1 MSTLAT
7 AFLVFLCCSG
17 AALAGVMLHR
27 KLPVHH
33 LDGDSK
39 DVVKLVM
46 GLIATMAALVLSL
59 LIASAQSSYSSQND
73 ELRGIAAK
81 IVELDR
87 LLTLYGPET
96 AESRAL
102 LRQTIV
108 AAHDRVWLQAGVSRQ
123 AIDALNAREET
134 NKFYEM
140 LSSLPPKTDAQRFVL
155 SRAFEISDEI
165 AQTRLLLFAQGG
177 GSISSPFLIILMFW
191 LSILFLGFG
200 LFARLHATVA
210 VALLVGA
217 VSVSA
222 AIFLIVELSDPYG
235 GFIQL
240 SDAPVLRALGQI
252 GSPPKP

>member
-1 MSTLAT
+1 MNP
-7 AFLVFLCCSG
+7 VFIALIVFVCTSG
-17 AALAGVMLHR
+17 AALVGILLHA
-27 KLPVHH
+27 KLPAHH
-33 LDGDSK
+33 LDSDSR

-81 IVELDR
+81 IIELDR
-87 LLTLYGPET
+87 LLAHYGPET
-96 AESRAL
+96 AESRGL

-108 AAHDRVWLQAGVSRQ
+108 AAHDRIWLQAGVSRQ
-123 AIDALNAREET
+123 AIDALNARGES

-140 LSSLPPKTDAQRFVL
+140 LSSLSPKTDAQRFVL
-155 SRAFEISDEI
+155 SRAFQISDEI

-177 GSISSPFLIILMFW
+177 GSISSPFLFILMFW

-200 LFARLHATVA
+200 LFARMHATVG

-222 AIFLIVELSDPYG
+222 AIFLIVELSNPYG

-240 SDAPVLRALGQI
+240 SDAPLLRALSQI
-252 GSPPKP
+252 GSPDKP

>member
-1 MSTLAT
+1 LNPVVT
-7 AFLVFLCCSG
+7 ALIVLLCTAG
-17 AALAGVMLHR
+17 AALVGIVLHA
-27 KLPVHH
+27 KLPAHH
-33 LDGDSK
+33 LDSDSR

-46 GLIATMAALVLSL
+46 GLIATMSALVLGL

-87 LLTLYGPET
+87 LLALYGPET
-96 AESRAL
+96 ADSRNL
-102 LRQTIV
+102 MRQTVV
-108 AAHDRVWLQAGVSRQ
+108 AAHDRVWLRAGVNRQ
-123 AIDALNAREET
+123 AIDSLNARAET

-140 LSSLPPKTDAQRFVL
+140 LSSLSPKTDAQRFLL
-155 SRAFEISDEI
+155 SRAFQISDDI

-177 GSISSPFLIILMFW
+177 GSISSPFLFILVFW

-222 AIFLIVELSDPYG
+222 AIFLIIELSDPYG
-235 GFIQL
+235 GFIQI
-240 SDAPVLRALGQI
+240 SDAPVLRALTQI
-252 GSPPKP
+252 GSPVKP

>member
-1 MSTLAT
+1 LNP
-7 AFLVFLCCSG
+7 VFIALIVFVCTSG
-17 AALAGVMLHR
+17 AALVGILLHA
-27 KLPVHH
+27 KLPAHH
-33 LDGDSK
+33 LDSDSR

-81 IVELDR
+81 IIELDR
-87 LLTLYGPET
+87 LLALYGPET
-96 AESRAL
+96 AESRGL

-108 AAHDRVWLQAGVSRQ
+108 AAHDRIWLQAGVSRQ
-123 AIDALNAREET
+123 AINALNRGDS
-134 NKFYEM
+134 NIFYEM
-140 LSSLPPKTDAQRFVL
+140 LSSLSPKTDAQRFVL
-155 SRAFEISDEI
+155 SRAFQISDEI
-165 AQTRLLLFAQGG
+165 AQARLLLFAQGG
-177 GSISSPFLIILMFW
+177 GSISSPFLFILMFW

-200 LFARLHATVA
+200 LFARMHATVG

-222 AIFLIVELSDPYG
+222 AIFLIVELSNPYG

-240 SDAPVLRALGQI
+240 SDAPIVRALSQI
-252 GSPPKP
+252 GSPDKP